1 MFITLNEGDRTL
13 SESESSPRIGQVVRI
28 ERGREAGQYAVIIDF
43 VDDGFVLLADGEKRK
58 YDRPKKKNI
67 QHVSCTSFVSP
78 EVQHSL
84 LETGRVTNGKLRF
97 AVGKYISEQVTDLEK
112 GDQLDGERRCN

>member
-1 MFITLNEGDRTL
+1 MNEAD
-13 SESESSPRIGQVVRI
+13 SSPRIGQVVRVLQ
-28 ERGREAGQYAVIIDF
+28 GREVEQYMIIIGF
-43 VDDGFVLLADGEKRK
+43 VDDRFVMLADGEKRK

-67 QHVSCTSFVSP
+67 QHIECTEYISP
-78 EVQHSL
+78 EVENSL

-97 AVGKYISEQVTDLEK
+97 ALSKFVDEAVTDLKK